1 MRITTRALA
10 LSTVCLAL
18 AASAAR
24 TVAADKVPDPEK
36 IFSRKDANSDG
47 FLSLEEYKTGLK
59 DKGLE
64 NADRRFKKIDTN
76 ADGKLSKD
84 EFKAGFPKPKQ

>member
-1 MRITTRALA
+1 MRSSASALA
-10 LSTVCLAL
+10 IVAACLGL
-18 AASAAR
+18 AAPAA
-24 TVAADKVPDPEK
+24 AADKVPDPEK
-36 IFSRKDANSDG
+36 IFSRKDADSDG

-59 DKGLE
+59 DKALE

-76 ADGKLSKD
+76 SDGKLSKD